1 MKILLANLPW
11 EKNGNWGVR
20 AGSRWPHIKNK
31 AEGDYL
37 PFPFFLAYAAAL
49 LKKNDFEVL
58 LVDAI
63 AEKMPGNVFLAKVWN
78 FNPDL
83 FVAETSTVSLEHDL
97 LLLQRINKDIPIA
110 ICGPDINIREPE
122 FLIKNPYIKYVLKGE
137 YEFILLDLV
146 KHLVTGSDLKEV
158 KGLIFLD
165 DTGRLSLNE
174 DRPLVKNLD
183 DFAWPLREGL
193 PMYKYL
199 DAPGCLPTP
208 SVQMMASRGC
218 PYTCSFCLWPHVM
231 YPGNAYRTR
240 SPKDVVDEMEF
251 VVKQYKF
258 KSVYFDDDTFNVGKQ
273 RVLEICREIN
283 QRNNQQ
289 RLNVPWAIMA
299 RADIMDEEILV
310 NLKKANLYSIK
321 YGIESASQHILD
333 KSKKNLNIE
342 KAVEM
347 VTLTKQ
353 MGIKVHLTFMFGLN
367 GETKK
372 TIRETI
378 ELALSLDPYSVQ
390 FSIATPFPG
399 TEYFNEL
406 DKDGFI
412 LSKNWAE
419 YDGNN
424 KSVIT
429 TKALKAQDLVKAKN
443 TAYLRW
449 EMHSFYKKAAALL
462 K

>member
-1 MKILLANLPW
+1 
-11 EKNGNWGVR
+11 
-20 AGSRWPHIKNK
+20 
-31 AEGDYL
+31 
-37 PFPFFLAYAAAL
+37 
-49 LKKNDFEVL
+49 
-58 LVDAI
+58 
-63 AEKMPGNVFLAKVWN
+63 
-78 FNPDL
+78 
-83 FVAETSTVSLEHDL
+83 
-97 LLLQRINKDIPIA
+97 
-110 ICGPDINIREPE
+110 
-122 FLIKNPYIKYVLKGE
+122 
-137 YEFILLDLV
+137 
-146 KHLVTGSDLKEV
+146 
-158 KGLIFLD
+158 
-165 DTGRLSLNE
+165 
-174 DRPLVKNLD
+174 
-183 DFAWPLREGL
+183 
-193 PMYKYL
+193 
-199 DAPGCLPTP
+199 
-208 SVQMMASRGC
+208 MASRGC